1 MKTVVQAGQTLLDIA
16 VQEYGTIEA
25 VFMLAKAND
34 MSITDSLQAGQQIE
48 IPEKVY
54 NSELADYCRRNS
66 VCPTT
71 SETASN
77 AIRLRIFTEQFTE
90 QFK

>member
-16 VQEYGTIEA
+16 IQEYGTIEA
-25 VFMLAKAND
+25 AFMLAKANNL
-34 MSITDSLQAGQQIE
+34 SITDTLQAGQSVD

-54 NSELADYCRRNS
+54 DSELADYCQRNS
-66 VCPTT
+66 VCPAT

>member
-25 VFMLAKAND
+25 AFMLAKANSL
-34 MSITDSLQAGQQIE
+34 SITDTLQAGQSVD

-54 NSELADYCRRNS
+54 DSELADYCQRNS
-66 VCPTT
+66 VCPAT

>member
-25 VFMLAKAND
+25 VFMLAKANKL
-34 MSITDSLQAGQQIE
+34 SVTDTLQAGQEIE

-54 NSELADYCRRNS
+54 NSELADYCQRNN
-66 VCPTT
+66 VCPGT
-71 SETASN
+71 SEAAYS

>member
-34 MSITDSLQAGQQIE
+34 MSITDSLQAGQEIE

-54 NSELADYCRRNS
+54 NSELADYCQRNS
-66 VCPTT
+66 VCPAT

-77 AIRLRIFTEQFTE
+77 AIRLKIFTEQFTE

>member
-54 NSELADYCRRNS
+54 NSEPVSYTHLRAH
-66 VCPTT
+66 
-71 SETASN
+71 ET
-77 AIRLRIFTEQFTE
+77 
-90 QFK
+90 

>member
-16 VQEYGTIEA
+16 IQEYGTIEA
-25 VFMLAKAND
+25 AFMLAKTND
-34 MSITDSLQAGQQIE
+34 ISITDTLQAGQEIE

-54 NSELADYCRRNS
+54 NSELADYCQRNS
-66 VCPTT
+66 VQPAT
-71 SETASN
+71 SEAASN

>member
-66 VCPTT
+66 VCPAT
-71 SETASN
+71 SETCLLYTSPSP
-77 AIRLRIFTEQFTE
+77 RD
-90 QFK
+90 

>member
-34 MSITDSLQAGQQIE
+34 ISITDCL
-48 IPEKVY
+48 
-54 NSELADYCRRNS
+54 
-66 VCPTT
+66 
-71 SETASN
+71 
-77 AIRLRIFTEQFTE
+77 
-90 QFK
+90 

>member
-16 VQEYGTIEA
+16 IQEYGTIEA
-25 VFMLAKAND
+25 AFMLAKTND
-34 MSITDSLQAGQQIE
+34 ISITDTLQAGQEIE
-48 IPEKVY
+48 TPEKVY
-54 NSELADYCRRNS
+54 NSELADYCQRNS
-66 VCPTT
+66 VSPAT

-77 AIRLRIFTEQFTE
+77 AVRLRIFTEQFTE

>member
-54 NSELADYCRRNS
+54 WLITAGGTPFARLLLKPRRM
-66 VCPTT
+66 
-71 SETASN
+71 
-77 AIRLRIFTEQFTE
+77 QYD
-90 QFK
+90 

>member
-34 MSITDSLQAGQQIE
+34 MSITDTFKPDRKS
-48 IPEKVY
+48 KY
-54 NSELADYCRRNS
+54 RRR
-66 VCPTT
+66 CI
-71 SETASN
+71 TANWLIIASGTPF
-77 AIRLRIFTEQFTE
+77 ARLLLKPHRMQYD
-90 QFK
+90 

>member
-1 MKTVVQAGQTLLDIA
+1 METVVQAGQTLLDIA

-25 VFMLAKAND
+25 AFMLAKAND
-34 MSITDSLQAGQQIE
+34 LSITDTLQAGQEIE

-54 NSELADYCRRNS
+54 DAELADYCQRNGI
-66 VCPTT
+66 CPAT
-71 SETASN
+71 SEIASN
-77 AIRLRIFTEQFTE
+77 AIRLRIFTEQYTE